1 MSTLT
6 WRRVNSPADNTW
18 QARLGRVVAFTLIAD
33 VPQTLDE
40 TLTGVY
46 RCEWQLKSH
55 LLGGQTERL
64 VPMNQL
70 DARKHAEVEL
80 ERFLSLTGLV
90 TPPESIDPSRAEQI
104 TDEVA
109 KTLSGIID
117 EPWTTLRVEG
127 ARAAFTTT
135 QQVRT
140 YLGDVA
146 GELVDGGG
154 HTFAEFDLRLDDLLT
169 EMRRLGWD
177 REH

>member
-1 MSTLT
+1 MSALT
-6 WRRVNSPADNTW
+6 WRRPGHGINTW
-18 QARLGRVVAFTLIAD
+18 QGCLGKVVAFTLMAD
-33 VPQTLDE
+33 TPHQLSDLQAAAHPYDWV
-40 TLTGVY
+40 
-46 RCEWQLKSH
+46 LKSH

-64 VPMNQL
+64 VSLSLL
-70 DARKHAEVEL
+70 DARKHVEVEL

-140 YLGDVA
+140 Y
-146 GELVDGGG
+146 
-154 HTFAEFDLRLDDLLT
+154 
-169 EMRRLGWD
+169 
-177 REH
+177 